1 VATYRVKSG
10 QVLVVEGVPF
20 PALKRV
26 SLEGEIEERVLKTQ
40 AHKLEQV
47 TETEDRGLRA
57 PSHDRAVRPK
67 GA

>member
-1 VATYRVKSG
+1 MATYRVKSG
-10 QVLVVEGVPF
+10 QVLVVEGTPF

-26 SLEGEIEERVLKTQ
+26 SLEGDLERQILETEG
-40 AHKLEQV
+40 HKLEKI
-47 TETEDRGLRA
+47 ETEDRGLRA